1 MDKIIEEL
9 EAIQRL
15 INAEEYKEANTYID
29 RIKKDILNKQDAGQY
44 IDDLVSN
51 LK

>member
-9 EAIQRL
+9 EAIQEL
-15 INAEEYKEANTYID
+15 INAEEYNEANKYID
-29 RIKKDILNKQDAGQY
+29 KIKKDILNKQSAEQY